1 MWYKEKVVRFYDLD
15 GNLIEVKEAGEV
27 GRKDLAGKPENFD
40 SADAAWKYG
49 CHHMNGKIQA

>member
-15 GNLIEVKEAGEV
+15 RNLIEV
-27 GRKDLAGKPENFD
+27 RKPVRLEENFD